1 MRSRLLATLLLGALG
16 LAALHARAEDKPDW
30 KPVEEALGKPGE
42 LNKDGSFKVTVLRTD
57 IAVKSTTGMPI
68 PAALGLNSYAAFA
81 GSPEKATVVGDTCM
95 VAHEVNPVIDA
106 LRAGGIEVVAVH
118 NHMLTD
124 EPRLT
129 FLHFQGHGAAKDLAA
144 AIRRAWDVLGTPK
157 PAVEA
162 PKLEGAKE
170 PDWKA
175 IAEIVGRSGPPTKDG
190 VYKITLP
197 RSDLDVKLD
206 DQALVPGV
214 GLACWAAF
222 YACPC
227 GRTVVMGDTCVQRSE
242 LQAAIDALRKH
253 GINIT
258 GLHNHLLGQ
267 SGDVMFLHV
276 EAEGDA
282 LDLARGIRAAWDTL
296 AVSKK
301 DGGK

>member
-1 MRSRLLATLLLGALG
+1 MTRKRATLLTAALGGALI
-16 LAALHARAEDKPDW
+16 ASLHVRAEDKPDW
-30 KPVEEALGKPGE
+30 KPVDEALGKPGE
-42 LNKDGSFKVTVLRTD
+42 LAKDGSFKVTVLRTD
-57 IAVKSTTGMPI
+57 VAVKSTSGMPI
-68 PAALGLNSYAAFA
+68 PAALGLNSYAAFT

-95 VAHEVNPVIDA
+95 LAHEVNPVIDA

-124 EPRLT
+124 EPRLV
-129 FLHFQGHGAAKDLAA
+129 FLHFQGHGEAKALAA
-144 AIRRAWDVLGTPK
+144 TIRVAWNVLGTPK
-157 PAVEA
+157 PPQEA

-175 IAEIVGRSGPPTKDG
+175 LSEILGRSGPPAKDG
-190 VYKITLP
+190 CYRVTLP
-197 RSDLDVKLD
+197 RTDLDVKLD
-206 DQALVPGV
+206 DQGLVPGV

-227 GRTVVMGDTCVQRSE
+227 GRTMVMGDNCVRRSE
-242 LQAAIDALRKH
+242 LQATIDALRKH

-267 SGDVMFLHV
+267 STDVMFLHI

-282 LDLARGIRAAWDTL
+282 VELARGIRGAWDTL
-296 AVSKK
+296 AISKK
-301 DGGK
+301 